1 MNLIGDRKAN
11 VTEFLNKYV
20 NVRMENEMKSNLD
33 VCFSRIFITF
43 LLSSQQFIYFM
54 CQFVFLLL
62 FFDVELRK
70 PYDVNILVMK
80 MFQFGDKYNIFFVK
94 K

>member
-43 LLSSQQFIYFM
+43 LLSSQQSI
-54 CQFVFLLL
+54 
-62 FFDVELRK
+62 
-70 PYDVNILVMK
+70 
-80 MFQFGDKYNIFFVK
+80 
-94 K
+94 